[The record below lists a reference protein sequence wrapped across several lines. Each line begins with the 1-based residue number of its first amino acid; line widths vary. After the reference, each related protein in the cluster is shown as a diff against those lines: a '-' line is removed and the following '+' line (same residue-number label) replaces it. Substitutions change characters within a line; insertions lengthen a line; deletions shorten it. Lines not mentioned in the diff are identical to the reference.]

1 MGVVYCAENIRNGY
15 RYIGITVQQF
25 DIRKKQHIISAFN
38 PKSHEYNRPFKKALR
53 DNSNIFKWYILKETD
68 DLKELNQLE
77 REYIREYRTYIGYSD
92 CRGYNATL
100 GGEGCS
106 VLPCG
111 LYRISSKDYTIVKRY
126 KSRYEVLQDFGTMSN
141 VVGCA
146 IGLRDTAKGDVWYY
160 EDTFNSMSQSEI
172 IEDIDYRVNKYI
184 QIIKNKIIHK
194 WITFEEML
202 SFFNNDIENIYLN
215 YKKLGLTRYK
225 DFIDRNE
232 VILTFRKKP
241 IVQYSA
247 DGKKLNVFVSMHQAE
262 KSTGVLRVS
271 IVEVCEGRKKS
282 AGGFQWRYVGSN
294 LPINKEKLGR
304 DRVIQKVSSYDLDGN
319 YLKTFESVTEAGLYY
334 GCDPSSISKVC
345 RNKKNTT
352 HNLIFRYGEGINHIK
367 VKEKYQGNQCK
378 GVVQICDGKE
388 IYYESINDASR
399 KTGYSSSAIS
409 RCCRGTLKLSN
420 NVIFKFKF

>member
-106 VLPCG
+106 VLPCA

-172 IEDIDYRVNKYI
+172 IEDVDYRVNKYI

-202 SFFNNDIENIYLN
+202 SFFL
-215 YKKLGLTRYK
+215 
-225 DFIDRNE
+225 
-232 VILTFRKKP
+232 
-241 IVQYSA
+241 
-247 DGKKLNVFVSMHQAE
+247 
-262 KSTGVLRVS
+262 
-271 IVEVCEGRKKS
+271 
-282 AGGFQWRYVGSN
+282 
-294 LPINKEKLGR
+294 
-304 DRVIQKVSSYDLDGN
+304 
-319 YLKTFESVTEAGLYY
+319 
-334 GCDPSSISKVC
+334 
-345 RNKKNTT
+345 
-352 HNLIFRYGEGINHIK
+352 
-367 VKEKYQGNQCK
+367 
-378 GVVQICDGKE
+378 
-388 IYYESINDASR
+388 
-399 KTGYSSSAIS
+399 
-409 RCCRGTLKLSN
+409 
-420 NVIFKFKF
+420 